1 MKTRFFA
8 MSLLVALLMA
18 RSVYPQH
25 QYYLPQV
32 ANGNY
37 GDGTFRTTFILFN
50 NTNASAAATL
60 KLSDGNGNPL
70 TLTIPGMGTFNLF
83 TFNLESGALRIV
95 QTDGAGSLVTGTAV
109 VNATAPIGVSGIFT
123 VYDRKDNFLSEAGV
137 GSSQLLTDFIMP
149 VEATGTSYAGLA
161 LVNSTVTSTS
171 VTYALQNAQ
180 GTEVGRKTPALGGNA
195 QFVHFITD
203 PELFPGTSDFRG
215 TLVVQSPVP
224 LAALSLRQNSSPLS
238 YTSLPVVPRSSA
250 KTSMNLAHVANGSF
264 GNGSFRTSFLIF
276 NPAARTASVVL
287 GLTQNDGT
295 PLRVTIPG
303 QGTNSTFNVQL
314 PANGSLVLQTDGS
327 GTLTSGS
334 ATITSDAP
342 VGALGHIYRLRFP
355 GAVQHRGRRRGCAG
369 PDRLHAPGGQ
379 HRVFRNRRGLL
390 QSRQFSRHGG
400 AQASGCPRR
409 RRAHRGHDPSASAR
423 PHGAVCRAAFS
434 GISNFRGSLAVSAPG
449 GVAALTL
456 RQYNDAARLR
466 YTTLP
471 VVSGTA
477 AGKASAPALLTQSK
491 TVSNVSTDVANVYA
505 NLPLAFRLS
514 GTVSGAG
521 VAGSI
526 AATSGDTSF
535 AGAVDP
541 ASGRYTIPVPAG
553 NFTLKVCCQTVPTAA
568 GLKKTYT
575 DPSPVQV
582 SGDTTRDVTLP
593 QTTAFRVSGTVSG
606 LSGIN
611 VFGPAIVFTSTDY
624 TTEGVFAIGGDGTYQ
639 GALPQGTY
647 RVSVTGTVAA
657 GSGPGANLAI
667 DLGIF
672 GVSADTSASFDM
684 PPTAR
689 FSGTVNING
698 MPLKPGATVAVTD
711 TVVPQP
717 LPSMLTFLPG
727 TSISS
732 IDIATRQYRTI
743 LADAREY
750 TLQLTTPVVHGG
762 LTDGAGIFTIPGLV
776 AVAGDTTANLD
787 INAPTEFATITGLVL
802 DALGRRVAGVTVT
815 ARSQGL
821 PSAPDLTYV
830 GTALTDAL
838 GGYAVNGACRQH
850 IRDYLYSPASDAL
863 AATSEPGPAR
873 RRGLVLIHTEP

>member
-8 MSLLVALLMA
+8 MSLLVSLLMA
-18 RSVYPQH
+18 RSVYAQH

-314 PANGSLVLQTDGS
+314 PANSSLVLQTDGS

-342 VGALGHIYRLRFP
+342 VGASAIFTVYDSQG
-355 GAVQHRGRRRGCAG
+355 
-369 PDRLHAPGGQ
+369 
-379 HRVFRNRRGLL
+379 
-390 QSRQFSRHGG
+390 QFSTEAGVGDSPVLTDFTLPVDSTGFFETGVAFYNPGSSPVTVALKLLDALGVVVRTGATIPLPAHGHT
-400 AQASGCPRR
+400 AQFVAQLFP
-409 RRAHRGHDPSASAR
+409 
-423 PHGAVCRAAFS
+423 

-514 GTVSGAG
+514 GTISGAG

-624 TTEGVFAIGGDGTYQ
+624 TTEGIFAIGGDGTYQ

-838 GGYAVNGACRQH
+838 GGYAVNV
-850 IRDYLYSPASDAL
+850 
-863 AATSEPGPAR
+863 
-873 RRGLVLIHTEP
+873 LVGNIYEITYTPPLPTP